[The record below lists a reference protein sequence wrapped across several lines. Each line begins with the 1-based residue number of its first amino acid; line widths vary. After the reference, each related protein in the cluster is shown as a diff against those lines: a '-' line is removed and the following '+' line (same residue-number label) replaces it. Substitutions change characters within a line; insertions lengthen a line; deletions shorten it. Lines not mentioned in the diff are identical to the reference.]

1 MRQLQQKKGHK
12 FLIRNSDNNLYEFL
26 QEHKEIQQ
34 IDKTGIFE
42 INHPKK
48 IYFEIFVI
56 ILAIYNCFGIPL
68 EICFQPV
75 TMESTEFVVLNSII
89 DFIFGIDIYVQFK
102 TTFYDPLSG
111 DEVFD
116 KKVIF
121 WTYLKGRFI
130 VDFISTVPFD
140 NIIYYLTR

>member
-1 MRQLQQKKGHK
+1 MQSE
-12 FLIRNSDNNLYEFL
+12 NDLYEYL
-26 QEHKEIQQ
+26 KEFREEVI
-34 IDKTGIFE
+34 IDKSGIFE

-56 ILAIYNCFGIPL
+56 LLAIYNCFGIPL
-68 EICFQPV
+68 EICFAPE
-75 TMESTEFVVLNSII
+75 TMEATEFLIVNSII

-116 KKVIF
+116 KSTIF
-121 WTYLKGRFI
+121 WTYLKGRFLI
-130 VDFISTVPFD
+130 DFLATVPFD
-140 NIIYYLTR
+140 NITYAITR